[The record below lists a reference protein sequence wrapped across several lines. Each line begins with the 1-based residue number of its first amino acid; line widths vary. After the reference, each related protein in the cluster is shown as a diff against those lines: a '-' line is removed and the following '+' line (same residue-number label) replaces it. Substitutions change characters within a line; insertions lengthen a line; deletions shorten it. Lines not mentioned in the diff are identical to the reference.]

1 MSLPIV
7 STQVLSQWLARALP
21 PIKVLDVRHQL
32 MDKAWGR
39 AQFLAGHIP
48 GAQFVDLEQDLSD
61 LSRTQELGRHPLPSA
76 ERFAALLSSLGIA
89 HSERVVCYD
98 QDSGAF
104 AARAWWMLRALGM
117 REVYVLDGGFAAW
130 QREGRQLQT
139 AVDTFE
145 PAKAWLNPSF
155 ANGLQIDLATLRRE
169 LANDAIIL
177 LDARAA
183 NRFAGRDEII
193 DPIAGHV
200 PGAINRPFSDNLN
213 AGVFKPAQ
221 QLRTEFQALL
231 GTREPEQVS
240 PNRRHDRQVALMCGS
255 GVTAC
260 HNALAMEIAGLPGA
274 RLFAPS
280 WSGWIL
286 QKAPEVATGE

>member
-1 MSLPIV
+1 MYQPIV
-7 STQVLSQWLARALP
+7 SVQVLSQRLSQTDSAKS
-21 PIKVLDVRHQL
+21 IKILDLRHQL
-32 MDKAWGR
+32 LDKAWGR
-39 AQFLAGHIP
+39 AQFAAGHIP
-48 GAQFVDLEQDLSD
+48 GAQFVDLDQDLSD
-61 LSRTQELGRHPLPSA
+61 LSRAHELGRHPLPSA
-76 ERFAALLSSLGIA
+76 ERFAAFLSALGI
-89 HSERVVCYD
+89 SQDDRVICYD

-117 REVYVLDGGFAAW
+117 REVHVLDGGFAAW
-130 QREGRQLQT
+130 QREGMQLQT
-139 AVDTFE
+139 AINPLE
-145 PAKAWLNPSF
+145 PAKAWLKPSF
-155 ANGLQIDLATLRRE
+155 AGGPQIDLTTLRRE
-169 LANDAIIL
+169 LAEGAVRL

-200 PGAINRPFSDNLN
+200 PGALNRPFGDNLI
-213 AGVFKPAQ
+213 GGLFKSAA
-221 QLRTEFQALL
+221 QLRSEFQSLIGQYA
-231 GTREPEQVS
+231 PE
-240 PNRRHDRQVALMCGS
+240 QVALMCGS

-286 QKAPEVATGE
+286 QKAPEVATAE